1 MLTFGENDSNYVPPI
16 LAKSFHSPIVAN
28 WISPAPK
35 RSKQRTVEG
44 SCAFSRPS
52 RCSYGSSH
60 TRPSSEHRSSECR
73 GAGQLRGTVKQE
85 PVPASDQ
92 ILAASSPQNFWSG
105 AMRTCDAART
115 ICAVKMA
122 RASASGFREPKGRK
136 EMRNPRHHKLIEM
149 RGNTTDERRKRL
161 CAGRSS
167 ALNCWIHSR
176 ISIMDSEQAK
186 ISEAPKEA
194 RKVLTKQFC
203 LDVELD

>member
-60 TRPSSEHRSSECR
+60 TRPSSEHRCSECR

-92 ILAASSPQNFWSG
+92 ILAASSPQNFGSG

-122 RASASGFREPKGRK
+122 RASASEFREPKGTERK
-136 EMRNPRHHKLIEM
+136 CWREALVLRNPRHRKLIEM
-149 RGNTTDERRKRL
+149 RGNTTDERRNV
-161 CAGRSS
+161 S
-167 ALNCWIHSR
+167 AP
-176 ISIMDSEQAK
+176 D
-186 ISEAPKEA
+186 APA
-194 RKVLTKQFC
+194 L
-203 LDVELD
+203 

>member
-1 MLTFGENDSNYVPPI
+1 M
-16 LAKSFHSPIVAN
+16 
-28 WISPAPK
+28 
-35 RSKQRTVEG
+35 
-44 SCAFSRPS
+44 
-52 RCSYGSSH
+52 CSYGRSH
-60 TRPSSEHRSSECR
+60 TRPSSEHRCSECW
-73 GAGQLRGTVKQE
+73 GAGPLRGIVKQK

-92 ILAASSPQNFWSG
+92 ILVASSPQNFGSG

-122 RASASGFREPKGRK
+122 RASASGFREPKGTERK
-136 EMRNPRHHKLIEM
+136 CWREALVLRNPRHRKLIEM
-149 RGNTTDERRKRL
+149 RGNTTDERRKSL

-167 ALNCWIHSR
+167 ALNCWIRSR

-186 ISEAPKEA
+186 ISEAPKEV